1 MQKEAFCLAF
11 KMKDEAKPLA
21 EAEILKV
28 MTKATKSAAAAILV
42 SWLVSEAAWSE
53 WACQVGCM
61 QGLLEFIWTE
71 GYSGR
76 SSNPDLALAILVL
89 WYK

>member
-1 MQKEAFCLAF
+1 
-11 KMKDEAKPLA
+11 MKNEAKPLA

-53 WACQVGCM
+53 WACQVAVVCGNDYTET
-61 QGLLEFIWTE
+61 QALLVKWVEIIQKCLQCFFVSAW
-71 GYSGR
+71 
-76 SSNPDLALAILVL
+76 
-89 WYK
+89 

>member
-42 SWLVSEAAWSE
+42 SWLVSEAA
-53 WACQVGCM
+53 
-61 QGLLEFIWTE
+61 
-71 GYSGR
+71 
-76 SSNPDLALAILVL
+76 
-89 WYK
+89 